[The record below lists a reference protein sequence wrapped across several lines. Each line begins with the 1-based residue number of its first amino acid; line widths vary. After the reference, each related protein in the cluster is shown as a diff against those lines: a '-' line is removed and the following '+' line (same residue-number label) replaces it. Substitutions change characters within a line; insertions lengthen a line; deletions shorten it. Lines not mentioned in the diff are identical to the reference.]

1 MEIKSESKKEK
12 SKRCKLFRQKTNKL
26 DKQVANLINIYF
38 YLVMPPAP
46 SGSIIEHISQLFR
59 EVALFS
65 TVMCSQ
71 PIYINTGY
79 LRQYTLTNFFLE
91 LLVSLSLFLSLFLS
105 MYLYLY
111 LTSQFNRKYCPLF
124 RNILG
129 GVWHDPG
136 L

>member
-26 DKQVANLINIYF
+26 DKQVANLININF

-46 SGSIIEHISQLFR
+46 SGSIIEHISQLFS

-71 PIYINTGY
+71 PIYRVFKPVHINSSFLGTSCVFIFVFVIVFILVLVFVFY
-79 LRQYTLTNFFLE
+79 ITL
-91 LLVSLSLFLSLFLS
+91 
-105 MYLYLY
+105 
-111 LTSQFNRKYCPLF
+111 
-124 RNILG
+124 
-129 GVWHDPG
+129 
-136 L
+136 

>member
-46 SGSIIEHISQLFR
+46 SGSIIEHISQLFS

-71 PIYINTGY
+71 PLYINTGY
-79 LRQYTLTNFFLE
+79 LSLYYT
-91 LLVSLSLFLSLFLS
+91 
-105 MYLYLY
+105 
-111 LTSQFNRKYCPLF
+111 
-124 RNILG
+124 
-129 GVWHDPG
+129 
-136 L
+136 